1 MFSTEQF
8 KWAVKLIGL
17 DFEIQYKP
25 GKENT
30 ATNSLSRR
38 DMYAAISILHVEDDD
53 SWDGE
58 LQQDP
63 KLQQL
68 VQDLI
73 VSPTSH
79 AGYEFKKGR
88 LLYKGKLVLPKGSN
102 KIPLI
107 LAEFHDSPCGGHSGL
122 FRTFKRVSRFF
133 F

>member
-79 AGYEFKKGR
+79 VGYEFKKGR

-107 LAEFHDSPCGGHSGL
+107 LAECHDSP
-122 FRTFKRVSRFF
+122 
-133 F
+133 

>member
-1 MFSTEQF
+1 
-8 KWAVKLIGL
+8 
-17 DFEIQYKP
+17 
-25 GKENT
+25 
-30 ATNSLSRR
+30 
-38 DMYAAISILHVEDDD
+38 MYAAISILHVEDDD

-107 LAEFHDSPCGGHSGL
+107 LAECHDSP
-122 FRTFKRVSRFF
+122 
-133 F
+133 